1 MKWSE
6 SVISNKGFMTVRH
19 LVLQGTNYD
28 IGKKLAEIAVERHD
42 LSKETVTVS
51 DPVVTLARHTYFAR
65 NYPIL
70 LERARGVAAALKID
84 FKDFIPTEIPY
95 NQGMPIFS
103 CSVVYYP
110 PTTTESGDGC
120 LSRNYD
126 FPTGTLP
133 GIMGIP
139 LPAEAGDQLSPV
151 MGDPYI
157 LEMHPDSGYNSLCLT
172 SFDLLS
178 GVLDGINSKGLI
190 VAVNGD
196 ETAVV
201 DPSVMVSGHLKVGLH
216 ELQGMRL
223 LLDTCATVKEAKE
236 TLLVNTHF
244 HSLMPCHYIIADQEG
259 NSFVYEY
266 SNVNTEYIINGST
279 APFVITNHPLHQ
291 FPSVDDFPEQ
301 MSTLETGT
309 SSFERYKT
317 LVKLIESEDP
327 PYTTDFMKKA
337 NADVSV
343 SKVVSWIPDSEREQL
358 AASPGLARTLWHCIY
373 NNTSNTAKRL
383 DIKFY
388 VCDEPTEKGN
398 FTEQYTKYYQFNLE

>member
-6 SVISNKGFMTVRH
+6 SVISDKGFMTVRH

-28 IGKKLAEIAVERHD
+28 IGKKLAEIAVERHN
-42 LSKETVTVS
+42 LSKETVTVP
-51 DPVVTLARHTYFAR
+51 DPVVNRARCTYFAR

-70 LERARGVAAALKID
+70 LERARGVAAALKVD
-84 FKDFIPTEIPY
+84 FKDDSITTEIPY
-95 NQGMPIFS
+95 NQDMPVFG

-110 PTTTESGDGC
+110 PATTESGDGC

-133 GIMGIP
+133 GIMGIL
-139 LPAEAGDQLSPV
+139 LPAGAGDQLSPV

-157 LEMHPDSGYNSLCLT
+157 LEMHPDNGYSSLCLT

-178 GVLDGINSKGLI
+178 GVLDGINSKGLV

-196 ETAVV
+196 ETAVI
-201 DPSVMVSGHLKVGLH
+201 DPSAIVSGRPKVGLH

-236 TLLVNTHF
+236 TLLVNKHF
-244 HSLMPCHYIIADQEG
+244 SSFIPCHYLIADQEG

-266 SNVNTEYIINGST
+266 SNHDTEYIITGST
-279 APFVITNHPLHQ
+279 TPFVITNHPLHQ

-317 LVKLIESEDP
+317 LVRIIESEDP

-337 NADVSV
+337 NAEVSV
-343 SKVVSWIPDSEREQL
+343 SKVVSWMPDSAREQV

-373 NNTSNTAKRL
+373 SNVAKSL

-398 FTEQYTKYYQFNLE
+398 FTEHYTEYYQFTLE